1 MNWFNFFKT
10 PITKKKHS
18 FGRGINADISKNE
31 EELFNQAYEAFEKK
45 DILNAYE
52 YFLKSLENYSDG
64 ESNNNITIT
73 REDKKLTFEIFQGTA
88 RISCYITKEYLFAES
103 IMIKKSD
110 AHVAFK
116 RYILERNYQL
126 TYAYYYSDDSYI
138 KLKLYH
144 DNTTMSPHK
153 AFFPLRELA
162 LNADF
167 DKEYTKNEFHDIPL
181 EDISHLEPIEEKELR
196 VKYDYMHQWI
206 EELNFKIATLPSND
220 NAGMQAFIYLCL
232 LFKIDYLLVPRY
244 EMYQKMSKK
253 VTEYFGDENNTTEA
267 KNDELKVYVDEL
279 KEMSFEDFS
288 TKFYD
293 AKYTFNPSDRSAYE
307 EINNFINDSLAK
319 IRWYKNNRY
328 NQVIPTIYEYISF
341 NILYSYGVHPAIKE
355 LLQIPIEILN
365 PDFFKAFEYPTLYN
379 TKEKTFAKKIIIS
392 KIEEI
397 IEPYK
402 KRFKSLEPFG
412 AELNFSSIN
421 EFNNSFY
428 LQISNL
434 NFEDVQS

>member
-1 MNWFNFFKT
+1 
-10 PITKKKHS
+10 
-18 FGRGINADISKNE
+18 
-31 EELFNQAYEAFEKK
+31 
-45 DILNAYE
+45 
-52 YFLKSLENYSDG
+52 
-64 ESNNNITIT
+64 
-73 REDKKLTFEIFQGTA
+73 
-88 RISCYITKEYLFAES
+88 
-103 IMIKKSD
+103 
-110 AHVAFK
+110 
-116 RYILERNYQL
+116 
-126 TYAYYYSDDSYI
+126 
-138 KLKLYH
+138 
-144 DNTTMSPHK
+144 MSPHK